1 MPAYKY
7 QTKDGK
13 TKWYANFYYTDWL
26 GEKKHKCKRGF
37 TTKREAQEY
46 EREFLDKGSKDPT
59 ILFSSLVDNYLSE
72 METRLKPTTLKSKDY
87 IINLNSFHTLERCGF
102 ATLIRSLSI
111 DGKMS

>member
-37 TTKREAQEY
+37 DTKGSAKEY
-46 EREFLDKGSKDPT
+46 ERLFLDS
-59 ILFSSLVDNYLSE
+59 ILKTQQTSFPLWPE
-72 METRLKPTTLKSKDY
+72 
-87 IINLNSFHTLERCGF
+87 IIWKIWNP
-102 ATLIRSLSI
+102 
-111 DGKMS
+111 D

>member
-37 TTKREAQEY
+37 DTKDLQKSMNGCSWISILKAQQ
-46 EREFLDKGSKDPT
+46 
-59 ILFSSLVDNYLSE
+59 SSFPLWPE
-72 METRLKPTTLKSKDY
+72 
-87 IINLNSFHTLERCGF
+87 IIWKIWNP
-102 ATLIRSLSI
+102 
-111 DGKMS
+111 D

>member
-37 TTKREAQEY
+37 DTKGSAKEY
-46 EREFLDKGSKDPT
+46 ERLYQKFPSCILD
-59 ILFSSLVDNYLSE
+59 ILSYS
-72 METRLKPTTLKSKDY
+72 
-87 IINLNSFHTLERCGF
+87 
-102 ATLIRSLSI
+102 
-111 DGKMS
+111 